1 MKKKKIWIIATM
13 LAVLFSFN
21 VQADD
26 GILSFLD
33 FAENTQVNSFW
44 YSSDDRITIKYLDKN
59 NSSIDV
65 ESPVIKN
72 SWIEVDSYLFIASEE
87 EKANKNP
94 VAMRC
99 FSNINVTNNKFIMNL
114 EMSSNKREKKLDES
128 KTYYIYARPIDLY
141 SWPSYNWPCS
151 ASEAK
156 EFLTNWVAWT
166 DSTANWEDPCVNIS
180 NNIYWVDDYCEK
192 NAWNNWSSSN
202 WQTNIYS
209 ISNISFICNNDNTVT
224 ATRNSWADVNI
235 DVFLRNDNKEL
246 FEKIWTVNSEKK
258 AFTFTPNEKNHFSV
272 RFEPVDWTQKI
283 NEDWHCLVTTN
294 PEVTPTTPSNPV
306 KPPVVWPKEN
316 ILIIIIGTIVLYI
329 IYRIAKRKA

>member
-1 MKKKKIWIIATM
+1 M
-13 LAVLFSFN
+13 LAILFSFN

-33 FAENTQVNSFW
+33 FAENNQVNSFW

-94 VAMRC
+94 VAMWC
-99 FSNINVTNNKFIMNL
+99 FSNINVNNNKFIMNL
-114 EMSSNKREKKLDES
+114 EMNSNKREKKLDEN

-192 NAWNNWSSSN
+192 NEWNNW
-202 WQTNIYS
+202 
-209 ISNISFICNNDNTVT
+209 
-224 ATRNSWADVNI
+224 
-235 DVFLRNDNKEL
+235 
-246 FEKIWTVNSEKK
+246 
-258 AFTFTPNEKNHFSV
+258 
-272 RFEPVDWTQKI
+272 
-283 NEDWHCLVTTN
+283 
-294 PEVTPTTPSNPV
+294 
-306 KPPVVWPKEN
+306 
-316 ILIIIIGTIVLYI
+316 
-329 IYRIAKRKA
+329 